1 MRSMV
6 CRLVRVEVPGRSH
19 VKSENPPPFPTP
31 IPQSDAT
38 TLAVRETE
46 RFIPIPNKR
55 SSNGWSMSFSF
66 GFCVDDEGKQV
77 SDEISLATQNATRV
91 GKDQQLPAR
100 ELNFEDV
107 VRSLQRLT

>member
-1 MRSMV
+1 
-6 CRLVRVEVPGRSH
+6 
-19 VKSENPPPFPTP
+19 
-31 IPQSDAT
+31 
-38 TLAVRETE
+38 
-46 RFIPIPNKR
+46 
-55 SSNGWSMSFSF
+55 MSFSF
-66 GFCVDDEGKQV
+66 GFCIDDEGKQV

>member
-1 MRSMV
+1 MRSME
-6 CRLVRVEVPGRSH
+6 CRLVRVEVPVRSH
-19 VKSENPPPFPTP
+19 VKSENLSTPPHT
-31 IPQSDAT
+31 PQSDAT

-107 VRSLQRLT
+107 VRPLQRLT

>member
-1 MRSMV
+1 
-6 CRLVRVEVPGRSH
+6 
-19 VKSENPPPFPTP
+19 
-31 IPQSDAT
+31 
-38 TLAVRETE
+38 
-46 RFIPIPNKR
+46 
-55 SSNGWSMSFSF
+55 MSFSF

-107 VRSLQRLT
+107 VRSLQAHVACAYARKAILFATACAKYVRNVWGCSTNASRLV

>member
-1 MRSMV
+1 MRSMA
-6 CRLVRVEVPGRSH
+6 CRLVRVEVPVRSH
-19 VKSENPPPFPTP
+19 VKGENPPPLPTP

-38 TLAVRETE
+38 LAVRELG
-46 RFIPIPNKR
+46 RFTPISDKR
-55 SSNGWSMSFSF
+55 RSNGWSMSFSF
-66 GFCVDDEGKQV
+66 GFCVDGEGKQV
-77 SDEISLATQNATRV
+77 SDEISLATENATRV